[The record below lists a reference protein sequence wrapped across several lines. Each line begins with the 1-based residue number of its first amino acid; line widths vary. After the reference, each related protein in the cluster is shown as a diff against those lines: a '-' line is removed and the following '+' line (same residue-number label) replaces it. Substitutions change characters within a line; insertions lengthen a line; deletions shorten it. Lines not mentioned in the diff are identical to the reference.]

1 MEESAEQIE
10 SAIAA
15 LEAQR
20 ALLGDA
26 VVAMAVAPLQEKL
39 AARRERENRHNLRS
53 RGNQEAEERLLPAL

>member
-1 MEESAEQIE
+1 MGSMEESAEQIE

-15 LEAQR
+15 LQAQR

-39 AARRERENRHNLRS
+39 VARRQRDSASVGRS
-53 RGNQEAEERLLPAL
+53 VSQES